1 MKTLLERDF
10 MIQKGLWKFV
20 RDDGAIFV
28 VLNDNIVKI
37 SRDFEGAFSRA
48 KTSFKGTREN

>member
-1 MKTLLERDF
+1 MKILLERNF
-10 MIQKGLWKFV
+10 MIQKGLSFI

-37 SRDFEGAFSRA
+37 SRDSEGGFNS
-48 KTSFKGTREN
+48 SKGTFYGFC